1 MALYDQKRLV
11 LQIKGRLYDAVILVK
26 VIFFNLKTLT
36 LKSQHLSTIYIKS
49 DSSYIHIA
57 TEFLHKWSKAL

>member
-26 VIFFNLKTLT
+26 VIFFNLKALT
-36 LKSQHLSTIYIKS
+36 LKSQHISTIYIKS
-49 DSSYIHIA
+49 YSSYIHIA